1 MAAVYLIAKVLPS
14 APTSTRA
21 LDGFVNFIVPEPPNA
36 CVRPPVIS
44 LLSMGSALR
53 DTVKALWSGL
63 SSVAEVLTVVT
74 NRDGSIGDADF
85 IAFVYLTDVDR
96 YPVARNVS

>member
-21 LDGFVNFIVPEPPNA
+21 LDGFVNVIVPEPSNA

-44 LLSMGSALR
+44 LLGAKSITVRSITR
-53 DTVKALWSGL
+53 DTVKALRSGL
-63 SSVAEVLTVVT
+63 SPVAEVPAPIVT
-74 NRDGSIGDADF
+74 G
-85 IAFVYLTDVDR
+85 
-96 YPVARNVS
+96 P